1 MRLSSY
7 NAIRWVKETKIG
19 PLCRQT
25 DRPYGA
31 FHQTEISAGDRE
43 MEFSNR
49 GQSSGRF
56 SFTSILE
63 GVELLGRGEGV
74 VEGGVHLDGGN

>member
-1 MRLSSY
+1 MRLSSTS
-7 NAIRWVKETKIG
+7 AIRWVKETKIG

-43 MEFSNR
+43 TEFSNR
-49 GQSSGRF
+49 GQWSGRL
-56 SFTSILE
+56 SFTSIPE
-63 GVELLGRGEGV
+63 GVELLGMGEGV
-74 VEGGVHLDGGN
+74 AEGGLHLDGGN